1 MSQNIKGGHMV
12 TTKKGLKGRTYHS
25 KGWVNDKLPV
35 YLENEDGSFKKVAM
49 LCDPKTVTRI
59 GFID

>member
-1 MSQNIKGGHMV
+1 MDTSKSGYLV
-12 TTKKGLKGRTYHS
+12 KTKKGLKGRTYHS
-25 KGWVNDKLPV
+25 KGFVKGKLPV